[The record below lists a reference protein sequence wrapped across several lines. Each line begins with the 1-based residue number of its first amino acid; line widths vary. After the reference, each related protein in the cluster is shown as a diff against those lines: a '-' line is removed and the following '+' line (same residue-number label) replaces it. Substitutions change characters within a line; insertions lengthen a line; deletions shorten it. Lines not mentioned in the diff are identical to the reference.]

1 MLPKG
6 KFGLIMKRV
15 NYLSATSN
23 GHGAT
28 SATTE
33 SNNSVDGLNTNR
45 IQGSASSIVSVAA
58 TTARNNA
65 NS

>member
-1 MLPKG
+1 
-6 KFGLIMKRV
+6 MKRV

-65 NS
+65 NT